1 MKRSSRRAWAW
12 AVLAGLV
19 AGPSLRASEPGFEVA
34 LLGAVTDRRELEAT
48 DYGFGLRPSWRLA
61 SWIALD
67 AEAMLAPGG
76 LGGSRPFSSSRT
88 EFLGGLRFGRD
99 LGSSGAYGLL
109 RGGVVRF
116 GEAEAPF
123 PCILI
128 FPPPLTC
135 SIAQGDTV
143 PALEFGAGYQHAIN
157 ERARLFVELRDQ
169 VVKFEGP
176 VMDAGFEPRLESF
189 WSHNPRLTFGVGWAF

>member
-12 AVLAGLV
+12 VVLAGLA
-19 AGPSLRASEPGFEVA
+19 AGPSSPASAAGFEVA
-34 LLGAVTDRRELEAT
+34 IQGAVTDRREVEAT
-48 DYGFGLRPSWRLA
+48 DFGFGLRPSLRLA
-61 SWIALD
+61 AWIAID
-67 AEAMLAPGG
+67 AEATLAPGE
-76 LGGSRPFSSSRT
+76 LGGSRPFSGSRT

-99 LGSSGAYGLL
+99 LGRSGAYGLL
-109 RGGVVRF
+109 RGGVVQF
-116 GEAEAPF
+116 GEPDAPI

-143 PALEFGAGYQHAIN
+143 PAFEFGAGYQHTIT

-169 VVKFEGP
+169 MVKYEGP